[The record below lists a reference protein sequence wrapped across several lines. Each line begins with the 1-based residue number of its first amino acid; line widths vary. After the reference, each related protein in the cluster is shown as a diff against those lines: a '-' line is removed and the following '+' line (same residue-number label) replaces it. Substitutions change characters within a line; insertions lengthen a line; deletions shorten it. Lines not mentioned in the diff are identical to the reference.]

1 MPQHELNRRVAA
13 ATGETVG
20 EIARMGFQVDG
31 PAASPF
37 GAGSEADAVPIDWDA
52 ADAARRTDPHR
63 CGRGRVAFH

>member
-31 PAASPF
+31 PGEAGFDGDAA
-37 GAGSEADAVPIDWDA
+37 PIDWDA
-52 ADAARRTDPHR
+52 AEAARRTDPHR

>member
-20 EIARMGFQVDG
+20 EIARLGFQIDEPG
-31 PAASPF
+31 ETGFDRDP
-37 GAGSEADAVPIDWDA
+37 GPIDWDA
-52 ADAARRTDPHR
+52 EQHARRIDPHR